1 MKIWEQAEP
10 IYWITRTMRFT
21 LFSTFYG
28 PRPHYQSLWSD
39 TSTMATTLA
48 APNGHALSV
57 NMQNIATG
65 SAPYNAVVNELTILE
80 HFNGRTFNAVPTG
93 TAANETMWKEAA

>member
-1 MKIWEQAEP
+1 
-10 IYWITRTMRFT
+10 MRFT
-21 LFSTFYG
+21 LFSTSYG

-39 TSTMATTLA
+39 TSTMATTFSGA
-48 APNGHALSV
+48 YNGHALSV

-93 TAANETMWKEAA
+93 TAANNSMWRKAA